1 MSTDS
6 RTLAAFGAGS
16 WGTAVAIQIARCGHP
31 VKMWGRDS
39 KQMQQ
44 MVESRSNERYLP
56 GITFP
61 ELLEPKVDFAE
72 TCEGCTDFMVS
83 VPSHAFRETLEQL
96 KPHFP
101 ENGRIFWITKGLESG
116 TGEFLHNVA
125 MKILGP
131 VPVAIV
137 SGPTFAKE
145 VAAGLPAA
153 VTVASPNPEFAK
165 DIVGYLH
172 GHSMRAY
179 THGDI
184 IGVQLGGAVKN
195 VLAIAAGIID
205 GLNLGANTRA
215 GMITRGLAEM
225 NRLGMKLG
233 AQRETFMGLA
243 GLGDLVLTCTD
254 DLSRN
259 RRMGLALAKGMSVE
273 EAKAEIKQVVEG
285 VMTTDEVWRV
295 AQQFEVEMPITEQV
309 YAVLYEGRT
318 PQDALKALLARTPKQ
333 EMA

>member
-1 MSTDS
+1 MQNDPTP
-6 RTLAAFGAGS
+6 LAAIGAGS
-16 WGTAVAIQIARCGHP
+16 WGTAVAIQIARCNKP

-39 KQMQQ
+39 AQMQDMINTRRNQ
-44 MVESRSNERYLP
+44 RYLP
-56 GITFP
+56 NDEFP
-61 ELLEPKVDFAE
+61 ELLTPQVDFAE
-72 TCEGCTDFMVS
+72 TCAGCRDFMIS
-83 VPSHAFRETLEQL
+83 VPSHAFRETLEML

-101 ENGRIFWITKGLESG
+101 ENGRVFWITKGLESG

-172 GHSMRAY
+172 GHAMRAY

-254 DLSRN
+254 NLSRN
-259 RRMGLALAKGMSVE
+259 RRMGLALAKGLTVE

-295 AQQFEVEMPITEQV
+295 AQQFDVDMPITQQV
-309 YAVLYEGRT
+309 YAVLYEGQT
-318 PQDALKALLARTPKQ
+318 PMDGVKALIARTPKE

>member
-1 MSTDS
+1 MSNQPTAI
-6 RTLAAFGAGS
+6 AAIGAGS
-16 WGTAVAIQIARCGHP
+16 WGTAVAIQIARCQQP
-31 VKMWGRDS
+31 VKLWGRDTE
-39 KQMQQ
+39 QMQAMIRDRRNQ
-44 MVESRSNERYLP
+44 RYLP
-56 GITFP
+56 NDEFP
-61 ELLEPKVDFAE
+61 ELLSPQTDFAE
-72 TCEGCTDFMVS
+72 TCAGCRDFMIS
-83 VPSHAFRETLEQL
+83 VPSHAFRETLNQL
-96 KPHFP
+96 KPFFP
-101 ENGRIFWITKGLESG
+101 KNGRVFWITKGLESG
-116 TGEFLHNVA
+116 SGEFLHNVA

-165 DIVGYLH
+165 DIVSYIH
-172 GHSMRAY
+172 GHGMRAY

-259 RRMGLALAKGMSVE
+259 RRMGMALAKGLTVE
-273 EAKAEIKQVVEG
+273 EAKAEIQQVVEG

-295 AQQFEVEMPITEQV
+295 AQQFGIEMPITEQV
-309 YAVLYEGRT
+309 YEVLYNGRT
-318 PQDALKALLARTPKQ
+318 PQDAIKALLARTPKE

>member
-1 MSTDS
+1 MNTKDHP
-6 RTLAAFGAGS
+6 LAAIGAGS
-16 WGTAVAIQIARCGHP
+16 WGTAVAIQIARGGHN
-31 VKMWGRDS
+31 VKLWGRDAA
-39 KQMQQ
+39 QMQG
-44 MVESRSNERYLP
+44 MIDNRRNIRYLP
-56 GITFP
+56 DAEFP
-61 ELLEPKVDFAE
+61 EPLQPMIDFAE
-72 TCEGCTDFMVS
+72 TCKGCRDFMIS
-83 VPSHAFRETLEQL
+83 VPSHAFRQTLEQL

-101 ENGRIFWITKGLESG
+101 EDGRVFWITKGLESG

-165 DIVGYLH
+165 DIVGYVH
-172 GHSMRAY
+172 NNAMRAY

-184 IGVQLGGAVKN
+184 IGVQLGGAIKN
-195 VLAIAAGIID
+195 VLAIAAGIVD
-205 GLNLGANTRA
+205 GLKLGANTRA
-215 GMITRGLAEM
+215 GMITRGVAEM

-259 RRMGLALAKGMSVE
+259 RRMGLALARGLTVE
-273 EAKAEIKQVVEG
+273 EAKAEIQQVVEG

-295 AQQFEVEMPITEQV
+295 AKQFEVEMPITEQV

-318 PQDALKALLARTPKQ
+318 PQEALQALLARTPKQ

>member
-1 MSTDS
+1 MQQQTE
-6 RTLAAFGAGS
+6 TIAALGAGS
-16 WGTAVAIQIARCGHP
+16 WGTAVAIQIARVGHP

-39 KQMQQ
+39 AQMQQ
-44 MVESRSNERYLP
+44 MIESRCNERYLP
-56 GITFP
+56 DDEFP
-61 ELLEPKVDFAE
+61 EPLQPQTDFAE
-72 TCEGCTDFMVS
+72 TCKGCRDFMIS
-83 VPSHAFRETLEQL
+83 VPSHAFRETLEML
-96 KPHFP
+96 KPQFP
-101 ENGRIFWITKGLESG
+101 ENGRVVWITKGLESG

-172 GHSMRAY
+172 GHAMRAY

-254 DLSRN
+254 NLSRN
-259 RRMGLALAKGMSVE
+259 RRMGLALAKGLSVE

-295 AQQFEVEMPITEQV
+295 AQQFEVDMPITQQI
-309 YAVLYEGRT
+309 YAVLYEGQT
-318 PQDALKALLARTPKQ
+318 PIDGVKALIARTPKE

>member
-1 MSTDS
+1 MENNKHAI
-6 RTLAAFGAGS
+6 AAIGAGS
-16 WGTAVAIQIARCGHP
+16 WGTAVAIQIARVGHE
-31 VKMWGRDS
+31 VKMWGRDTA
-39 KQMQQ
+39 QMQDMIATRRNQ
-44 MVESRSNERYLP
+44 RYLP
-56 GITFP
+56 DNEFP
-61 ELLEPKVDFAE
+61 EQLAPQADFAE
-72 TCEGCTDFMVS
+72 TCQGCRDFMIS

-101 ENGRIFWITKGLESG
+101 EDGRVFWITKGLESG

-125 MKILGP
+125 MKVLGP

-172 GHSMRAY
+172 GHAMRAY

-254 DLSRN
+254 NLSRN

-295 AQQFEVEMPITEQV
+295 AQQFDVDMPITQQV
-309 YAVLYEGRT
+309 YAVLYEGQA
-318 PQDALKALLARTPKQ
+318 PMDAVKALLARTPKQ

>member
-1 MSTDS
+1 MSDS
-6 RTLAAFGAGS
+6 STALAAIGAGS
-16 WGTAVAIQIARCGHP
+16 WGTAVAIQIARCEQR
-31 VKMWGRDS
+31 VKLWGRDAE
-39 KQMQQ
+39 QMQE
-44 MVESRSNERYLP
+44 MAASRRNKRYLP
-56 GITFP
+56 DAEFP
-61 ELLEPKVDFAE
+61 ELLSAHADFAE
-72 TCEGCTDFMVS
+72 ACEGCRDFMIS

-96 KPHFP
+96 KPYVP
-101 ENGRIFWITKGLESG
+101 EDGRIFWITKGLERG

-125 MKILGP
+125 MKIVGP

-172 GHSMRAY
+172 GHGMRAY

-184 IGVQLGGAVKN
+184 IGVQLGGAIKN

-259 RRMGLALAKGMSVE
+259 RRMGLALAKGLSVE

-295 AQQFEVEMPITEQV
+295 AQQFEVDMPITEQV
-309 YAVLYEGRT
+309 YAVLYEGQT
-318 PQDALKALLARTPKQ
+318 PMDAVKALIARTPKE